1 MAKEDMSD
9 SSAKELI
16 KEEQEKLRL
25 KEKIK
30 REREKARQ
38 RAQRY
43 ISIRF

>member
-9 SSAKELI
+9 SSDKGLT
-16 KEEQEKLRL
+16 KEEQEKLRR

-43 ISIRF
+43 IPIRI

>member
-1 MAKEDMSD
+1 MKDTSD
-9 SSAKELI
+9 SSDKELT

-38 RAQRY
+38 RVIRY
-43 ISIRF
+43 IPIRI

>member
-1 MAKEDMSD
+1 MANKEKSD
-9 SSAKELI
+9 SSGKELT

-25 KEKIK
+25 EEKIK

-43 ISIRF
+43 IPIRI

>member
-1 MAKEDMSD
+1 MAKKDKSD
-9 SSAKELI
+9 SSVKELS

-38 RAQRY
+38 RGQRY
-43 ISIRF
+43 IPIRI